1 MAHVQLAIAG
11 HTLKNAGLEKNKK
24 REMGEKIEKL
34 RRKILEIQEK
44 FSSKADDALKLAQKE
59 LEKGDVENRTE
70 ERIAETAG
78 ILSETK
84 HWADSTSEPS
94 LDPLVMQTNIE
105 IPAGAI
111 VSVNSLQNAI
121 DLTLKD
127 EQPHNWIGTGSF
139 AFDTQTFIV
148 TFKLAAVWGSIQK
161 KFLTLKRNVKQ
172 EKRNNKIM
180 KDAFA

>member
-34 RRKILEIQEK
+34 RCKILGIQQK

-94 LDPLVMQTNIE
+94 LDTLVMQTNIE

-111 VSVNSLQNAI
+111 VSQSPEGI
-121 DLTLKD
+121 
-127 EQPHNWIGTGSF
+127 
-139 AFDTQTFIV
+139 FD
-148 TFKLAAVWGSIQK
+148 AEE
-161 KFLTLKRNVKQ
+161 KFLFDAEEQ
-172 EKRNNKIM
+172 
-180 KDAFA
+180 KDYERCGREPEHGSQSVGFV